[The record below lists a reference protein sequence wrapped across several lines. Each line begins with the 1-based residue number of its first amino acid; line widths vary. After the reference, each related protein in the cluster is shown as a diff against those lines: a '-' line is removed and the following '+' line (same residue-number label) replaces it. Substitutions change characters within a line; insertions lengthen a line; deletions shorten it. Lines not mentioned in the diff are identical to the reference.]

1 MTTEIFGQRIDAGFA
16 GNEVISL
23 AADPQNAPATL
34 PWSFEGSASRLTHA
48 ARHFDVWPGRA
59 NV

>member
-23 AADPQNAPATL
+23 AADPQT
-34 PWSFEGSASRLTHA
+34 ASDSSL
-48 ARHFDVWPGRA
+48 VI
-59 NV
+59 